1 MHPHDNTLPGRI
13 DCICAVCGKHF
24 TIKRSAF
31 LAGRG
36 ETCSRPCRSTNEA
49 IPMIDRFWAK
59 VQKTDGCWEWTNA
72 KNPKGYGVFCVDK
85 KTNNNEQ
92 AHRVSYRLHYGEI
105 PDLLKVLHRCDNPS
119 CVRPDHLFL
128 GTDGDN
134 MRDKVAKDRQHKG
147 EKSPI
152 SKLTNAQVIEIR
164 KRHAVGDISQSQLA
178 REYGIC
184 HQTMGSLINGETWKH
199 LL

>member
-1 MHPHDNTLPGRI
+1 MQDHNTTLPGRVELT
-13 DCICAVCGKHF
+13 CTVCGKQF
-24 TIKRSAF
+24 TLKRSAY
-31 LAGRG
+31 LTGRG
-36 ETCSRPCRSTNEA
+36 EFCSRPCRSVNQAT
-49 IPMIDRFWAK
+49 PMIDRFWAK
-59 VQKTDGCWEWTNA
+59 VQKTDSCWLWTAA

-85 KTNNNEQ
+85 KTNDNEQ

-105 PDLLKVLHRCDNPS
+105 PDNLRVLHHCDNPT

-147 EKSPI
+147 EQTPN

-164 KRHAVGDISQSQLA
+164 QRYATGNISQAQLA
-178 REYGIC
+178 REYGITSS
-184 HQTMGSLINGETWKH
+184 TMGSLINGETWRH